1 MADQTW
7 AGVSWQDEFR
17 DFIAGMRELR
27 QQMAETDRR
36 MAETDRQMKE
46 TDRRM
51 AETDRQMKETD
62 RRIAETDIQ
71 IKETDLQMKE
81 TARRMKETDR
91 MIGELGNRF
100 GELAEH
106 LVAPSI
112 REKFNERGCH
122 FDDVSRNREINGPDG
137 RWAEIDILLENEEIS
152 IVVEVKARPT
162 EKHVDQHIRRIEV
175 VRQHKD
181 KHHDR
186 RKIQGAVAGA
196 IMTKAVRDYAWR
208 AGFYVI
214 EQTGDTVRIDTP
226 PDFKP
231 REW

>member
-1 MADQTW
+1 MADQAQ

-17 DFIAGMRELR
+17 DFIAGMREFR
-27 QQMAETDRR
+27 QQMAEADRR
-36 MAETDRQMKE
+36 MAETDRQMAETGLQMKE

-51 AETDRQMKETD
+51 AETDRLIVETGLQMKETD
-62 RRIAETDIQ
+62 
-71 IKETDLQMKE
+71 
-81 TARRMKETDR
+81 RRMKETDR

-112 REKFNERGCH
+112 REKFNERGYH
-122 FDDVSRNREINGPDG
+122 FDDVSRDREINGPDG
-137 RWAEIDILLENEEIS
+137 RWAEIDILLENGEIS
-152 IVVEVKARPT
+152 IVVEVKAKPT
-162 EKHVDQHIRRIEV
+162 EKHVDQHIKRIEV

-181 KHHDR
+181 RHHDR
-186 RKIQGAVAGA
+186 RKIQGAIAGA
-196 IMTKAVRDYAWR
+196 IMTKAVRDYAQR

-214 EQTGDTVRIDTP
+214 EQTGDTVRIDNP